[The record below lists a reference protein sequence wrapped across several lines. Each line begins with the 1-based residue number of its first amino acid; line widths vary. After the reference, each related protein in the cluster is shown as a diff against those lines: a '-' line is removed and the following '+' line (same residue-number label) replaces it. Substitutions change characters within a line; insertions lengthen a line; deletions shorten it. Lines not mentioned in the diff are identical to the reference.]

1 MADETMINGELSGH
15 REVEISGD
23 NSAKISGLTLK
34 VSDLEQENDKINEQN
49 KEYKQQIEELEDSV
63 KVLSN
68 ENDEFEKHVHE
79 VETENKALG
88 AVVARAAELE
98 ADVSRLQHD
107 LVSTMS
113 DLQETTTEL
122 SDMNSEMVGIKQ
134 REEEKDVKLEAIE
147 KGRNLLVS
155 KVENLEGV
163 ESSMRNELEGKER
176 EIGDLKKRVEESE
189 TMVGSSKNLEKL
201 KNYLEKTVE
210 KMKVEISLLQSC
222 LDEKEKMIIAYEVKE
237 RAVVDAGNGGIER
250 DGGVRV
256 GKNGFFGDS
265 SQKDW
270 LLVAG
275 STFSAI
281 VVVGVACYIQH
292 ISRK

>member
-1 MADETMINGELSGH
+1 MADKTTVSGGLSGH
-15 REVEISGD
+15 SEVEIAGD
-23 NSAKISGLTLK
+23 NSAEISGLTLK
-34 VSDLEQENDKINEQN
+34 FSDLEQENDKIKQQQE
-49 KEYKQQIEELEDSV
+49 EYKRQIEELEDSV

-68 ENDEFEKHVHE
+68 ENDEFKKQVNK
-79 VETENKALG
+79 VETENNALG

-98 ADVSRLQHD
+98 TDVSRLQHD
-107 LVSTMS
+107 LVFTMS
-113 DLQETTTEL
+113 DLQETTAEL
-122 SDMNSEMVGIKQ
+122 SDMKSEMAGIKQ

-147 KGRNLLVS
+147 MEINLLVY

-163 ESSMRNELEGKER
+163 ESSVRNELEGKER
-176 EIGDLKKRVEESE
+176 EICDFNKRAEELE

-201 KNYLEKTVE
+201 KNDLEKTVE
-210 KMKVEISLLQSC
+210 KMKVKISVLESF
-222 LDEKEKMIIAYEVKE
+222 LDEKEKMIHAYQVKE
-237 RAVVDAGNGGIER
+237 RTAVDGVNGGIEG
-250 DGGVRV
+250 DGAVRG

-281 VVVGVACYIQH
+281 VVLGVACYIH
-292 ISRK
+292 ASRK

>member
-1 MADETMINGELSGH
+1 MADETTINGGLSGH

-23 NSAKISGLTLK
+23 ESAKISGLTLK
-34 VSDLEQENDKINEQN
+34 VSDLEQENDTINQQN

-68 ENDEFEKHVHE
+68 ENDEFKKQFDE
-79 VETENKALG
+79 VETKNKALG

-122 SDMNSEMVGIKQ
+122 SDMRNEMVGIKQ

-147 KGRNLLVS
+147 KERNLLVS
-155 KVENLEGV
+155 KVENLDGV
-163 ESSMRNELEGKER
+163 ESSMRNGLEGKER
-176 EIGDLKKRVEESE
+176 GIGDLKKRVEELE
-189 TMVGSSKNLEKL
+189 TMLGSSKNLEKL
-201 KNYLEKTVE
+201 KNDLEKTVE
-210 KMKVEISLLQSC
+210 KMKVEISVLQSC
-222 LDEKEKMIIAYEVKE
+222 LDEKEKMISAYEVTE
-237 RAVVDAGNGGIER
+237 RAVVDTVNGGIEC
-250 DGGVRV
+250 DGAVRV

-292 ISRK
+292 TSKK